1 MSDFPIGC
9 KMKVSLEKKKGTVED
24 VTLLLFGGIQVAY
37 RGTSFAGYIGLWTGQ
52 SPKKFTVSG
61 DQRGKSA
68 PSLSSQKGSASLFF
82 FLFFYLSIS
91 ACKALSTGGTG
102 GRMWCLLSS

>member
-1 MSDFPIGC
+1 MCFLNILNVRFSNQVQNESVFRKRGMV
-9 KMKVSLEKKKGTVED
+9 KD
-24 VTLLLFGGIQVAY
+24 VTLLLFGGTPIQMAY

-68 PSLSSQKGSASLFF
+68 PSLSSQKGSANLFF
-82 FLFFYLSIS
+82 FLFLFL
-91 ACKALSTGGTG
+91 GGEII
-102 GRMWCLLSS
+102 CLFPLVRH

>member
-1 MSDFPIGC
+1 
-9 KMKVSLEKKKGTVED
+9 MKVSLEKGMLKD
-24 VTLLLFGGIQVAY
+24 ITLLLFGGTAIQVAY

-61 DQRGKSA
+61 DQRGKSR
-68 PSLSSQKGSASLFF
+68 PSLSSQKGSANPFFSLVFICWRCD
-82 FLFFYLSIS
+82 YLSVS
-91 ACKALSTGGTG
+91 VCKALSTGGTG